1 MRPARGLLLLVVCF
15 VAGAAVIGWFRKSDT
30 PPAAPAT
37 SSAVPPGSRT
47 ASTPD
52 GAKVG
57 GAAPVAIAPA
67 VREPDAPLPARLA
80 VEGIAEEQAAVLAT
94 QVLRGGD
101 GAVAALATALDL
113 AGFAIRNSDGSVIA
127 PSGPS
132 QGIAFNT
139 WEVNVLSNLVA
150 GRRTL
155 AAPLASVAAALASP
169 LPGLTGEAMTGFIL
183 DAVRRPAHATEGP
196 LVFWSAFIT
205 ELGRRARTH
214 EQYDLLGDVDPAMM
228 ELDIVQI
235 AFITKRMAADVAAFA
250 HPQRTQQPQGKAGF
264 AWRLPAWLMQPVAA
278 QPSPCQFTETE
289 TEILDWTAI
298 VSTNAFG
305 LLTGWLG
312 GQGIAGAERAGAAAA
327 YVGVVLSYLK
337 LALTQWAFEISFEM
351 ENAPLVRTTK
361 VRPRQGEQRTLVT
374 RVSLDFG
381 KVAWVNCF
389 RIMLNAMGLDL
400 NVDNDGPVKDAEVT
414 WTGWGGFRGRWAAG
428 ASPEQLVQFIGDEN
442 NRIQGSGPRSRS
454 HANMN
459 QVTNAQGEAR
469 VEITGIGQEEFLGS
483 QPREVMTE
491 ASTSAMVVLKP
502 ANLVRDLK
510 DAGQTAAGGLPGAL
524 AIPVELL
531 LRTRWTFGGNY
542 TFPVKDWRSGNGW
555 TGTVSYRL
563 IKRSLTEN
571 TRQSICCG
579 GQTTTHESREEREES
594 REGQWELPSH
604 SGTEPLSA
612 DFSMGTGR
620 MAMTAAIKVRS
631 RRHHTGWASCR
642 GGHRPQTSTTNVHE
656 QDGTAEYTGTAE
668 VTVELDDRG
677 EFQISAGGP
686 ADGRPLG
693 RIRSTTRM
701 GRNDGCNGQRPDRVD
716 TGETTWHAAEVSAD
730 ISGTADPDA
739 AELKGSLTKV
749 VKSKD
754 GRSVTTHIYEWNL
767 RR

>member
-1 MRPARGLLLLVVCF
+1 MRSARGLLLLVVCL

-30 PPAAPAT
+30 PPAADAT
-37 SSAVPPGSRT
+37 PSAAPPGSRA
-47 ASTPD
+47 ASTSE
-52 GAKVG
+52 GAERG
-57 GAAPVAIAPA
+57 SAAPVAAAPA
-67 VREPDAPLPARLA
+67 VREPEAPVPARFA

-113 AGFAIRNSDGSVIA
+113 AGFSIRNSDGTVIA

-139 WEVNVLSNLVA
+139 WEVNVLANLVA

-183 DAVRRPAHATEGP
+183 EAVRRPAHGTEGP

-214 EQYDLLGDVDPAMM
+214 EQYDLRGDVDPATM

-235 AFITKRMAADVAAFA
+235 AFITKRMAADVAALA
-250 HPQRTQQPQGKAGF
+250 HPERTQQPQAKAGF
-264 AWRLPAWLMQPVAA
+264 AWRLPAWLVQPVGA

-312 GQGIAGAERAGAAAA
+312 GQGVVGAERTGAAAA
-327 YVGVVLSYLK
+327 YAGVVLSYLK

-351 ENAPLVRTTK
+351 ENAPLVRTTN
-361 VRPRQGEQRTLVT
+361 VRPQQGEQRTLVT
-374 RVSLDFG
+374 KVSLDFG
-381 KVAWVNCF
+381 KVAWLNCF

-400 NVDNDGPVKDAEVT
+400 NVDNDGPVKGAEVT
-414 WTGWGGFRGRWAAG
+414 WAGWAGFRGRWAVG
-428 ASPEQLVQFIGDEN
+428 SGPEQLVQFIGDEN
-442 NRIQGSGPRSRS
+442 NRIQGSGLTSRS

-459 QVTNAQGEAR
+459 QVTNDQGEAR

-483 QPREVMTE
+483 QPREVMKE

-542 TFPVKDWRSGNGW
+542 TFPVKDWRAGNGW

-571 TRQSICCG
+571 ARQSICCG
-579 GQTTTHESREEREES
+579 GQTTTHENREEREEI

-604 SGTEPLSA
+604 SGTNPLSA
-612 DFSMGTGR
+612 DFSIGTGR
-620 MAMTAAIKVRS
+620 MAMSATIKVR
-631 RRHHTGWASCR
+631 RRSHHTGWASCR

-656 QDGTAEYTGTAE
+656 QDGTADYTGTAE
-668 VTVELDDRG
+668 VTVQLDDSG
-677 EFQISAGGP
+677 EFLVSAGAP
-686 ADGRPLG
+686 ADGQAMG
-693 RIRSTTRM
+693 QIRSTTRF
-701 GRNDGCNGQRPDRVD
+701 GRNDGCNGVRPERVD
-716 TGETTWHAAEVSAD
+716 TSESSWRAGD
-730 ISGTADPDA
+730 ISAHIKGAADPDA

-749 VKSKD
+749 IKSKD
-754 GRSVTTHIYEWNL
+754 GRSVTTHIYEWSL
-767 RR
+767 QR

>member
-1 MRPARGLLLLVVCF
+1 MRSVRGLLLLVVCLL
-15 VAGAAVIGWFRKSDT
+15 AAAAVIGWFRKSDR
-30 PPAAPAT
+30 PPAAPGP
-37 SSAVPPGSRT
+37 SSAAAPGSRT

-52 GAKVG
+52 SAKVG
-57 GAAPVAIAPA
+57 GAAPVAAPA
-67 VREPDAPLPARLA
+67 IRQPDAPPPARLA
-80 VEGIAEEQAAVLAT
+80 VPGIAEEQAAVLAT
-94 QVLRGGD
+94 QVLAGGD
-101 GAVAALATALDL
+101 GAAAALATALDL
-113 AGFAIRNSDGSVIA
+113 AGFAIRNSDGSVLS

-132 QGIAFNT
+132 QGIAFNL
-139 WEVNVLSNLVA
+139 WEVNVLANLVA

-155 AAPLASVAAALASP
+155 AAPLVSVAAALAAP
-169 LPGLTGEAMTGFIL
+169 LPGLTADAMSGFIL

-214 EQYDLLGDVDPAMM
+214 EQYDLLGDVDPATV

-235 AFITKRMAADVAAFA
+235 AFITKRMAADVAGFA
-250 HPQRTQQPQGKAGF
+250 HPERAQQRPDRAEF
-264 AWRLPAWLMQPVAA
+264 VWRLPSWLVQPVAA
-278 QPSPCQFTETE
+278 QPSPCQFTESE

-312 GQGIAGAERAGAAAA
+312 GQGMEGAEKAGAAAA

-361 VRPRQGEQRTLVT
+361 VRPQQGEQRTLVT
-374 RVSLDFG
+374 KVSLDFG

-400 NVDNDGPVKDAEVT
+400 NVDNDGPVKGAEVT
-414 WTGWGGFRGRWAAG
+414 WTGRAGFRGRWAIG
-428 ASPEQLVQFIGDEN
+428 SGPEQLVQFIGDEN
-442 NRIQGSGPRSRS
+442 NRIQGSGATSRS

-459 QVTNAQGEAR
+459 QVTNDQGEAR

-483 QPREVMTE
+483 QPRDVMKE

-510 DAGQTAAGGLPGAL
+510 DAGQTAAGGLPGVL
-524 AIPVELL
+524 TMPVELL
-531 LRTRWTFGGNY
+531 LRTRWTFGGDY
-542 TFPVKDWRSGNGW
+542 TFPVKDWRAGNGW

-563 IKRSLTEN
+563 IKRRLIGN
-571 TRQSICCG
+571 TGQSICCG
-579 GQTTTHESREEREES
+579 GRTTTHENRQES
-594 REGQWELPSH
+594 EDILEGQWELPSH
-604 SGTEPLSA
+604 TGTEPLTA

-620 MAMTAAIKVRS
+620 MVMNATTRMRRRS
-631 RRHHTGWASCR
+631 HHTGWASCR
-642 GGHRPQTSTTNVHE
+642 GGDHPQTSTTNVHE
-656 QDGTAEYTGTAE
+656 EDGTAEYTGTAE
-668 VTVELDDRG
+668 VTVQLEDSG

-686 ADGRPLG
+686 ADGQAMG

-701 GRNDGCNGQRPDRVD
+701 SRNDGCNGARPDRVD
-716 TGETTWHAAEVSAD
+716 TGEGPWRAGDISAD
-730 ISGTADPDA
+730 IKGTADPDA
-739 AELKGSLTKV
+739 SELKGSLTKV